1 MPGSQFIGM
10 NEELDLW
17 NTKMT
22 NNRFLYPGTYHVEID
37 APVDK

>member
-10 NEELDLW
+10 NEVLDLW

-22 NNRFLYPGTYHVEID
+22 NNRFWSPGTYQVEID